1 MDLPTRGRTRVSLT
15 GDSELD
21 HFWGGRDFMLQPV
34 QVSCSRKEGDQ
45 VTSSGH
51 GVAGLLLHDLCPCNC
66 SMLDQIDTDLN
77 WSQRNAEANHF
88 PDLFSC
94 DDIKVSAPLLHT
106 RFTSSPHAR
115 SSHHLFLPIKLD
127 PNPNPE
133 PRTRSLNPIP
143 QPVPSILNPITHPD
157 NRTLK
162 LHPQPSTPNSHARLL
177 APKHTHHADAL
188 RITNSLVQGAANA
201 GINCFWYVFWPH
213 LCIGGV
219 IGIHAPRILT
229 FTYNLAQNET
239 FSARLQAYSNY
250 STHTFLL
257 TR

>member
-88 PDLFSC
+88 PDLFSVFASLTTPAS
-94 DDIKVSAPLLHT
+94 DKSKTPNVDSKH
-106 RFTSSPHAR
+106 SPHKP
-115 SSHHLFLPIKLD
+115 F
-127 PNPNPE
+127 PNC
-133 PRTRSLNPIP
+133 
-143 QPVPSILNPITHPD
+143 THCG
-157 NRTLK
+157 TL
-162 LHPQPSTPNSHARLL
+162 R
-177 APKHTHHADAL
+177 
-188 RITNSLVQGAANA
+188 
-201 GINCFWYVFWPH
+201 
-213 LCIGGV
+213 
-219 IGIHAPRILT
+219 
-229 FTYNLAQNET
+229 
-239 FSARLQAYSNY
+239 
-250 STHTFLL
+250 
-257 TR
+257 